1 MNMLVIPDINWGSIG
16 PELALIGTAVV
27 VLFLDLFVRQGRKDT
42 LGYFTVLGMVIALAF
57 MLLESI
63 GVSRPFGG
71 MIVIDGFT
79 RFFTVL
85 ILGVAIL
92 VTLMSIHALRDEEM
106 DAGGYHVLVL
116 LATVGMLLMV
126 KGIDLIIIFLGLETL
141 SVAVYVLVGYRK
153 WVNQSAEAAL
163 KYFLLGAFAA
173 AFLLY
178 GIALIYGATGTTNL
192 EKIAQYIEATGL
204 GTNPLLLVGMGLLL
218 VGLGFKISLVPFHSW
233 TPDVYE
239 GAPTAITAFM
249 AVGVKAAA
257 FAALVR
263 VFGGGLLS
271 LDFQWKDIFWVL
283 AVFTMTFGNVVA
295 LSQTNIKRML
305 AYSSIA
311 HAGYILMGIVAGGDL
326 GWSAVLYYLV
336 AYACMNL
343 GAFGVVLF
351 YGQKGEAN
359 VEIPDYAGV
368 GFRYPFL
375 GAAMAIFLFSLA
387 GIPPLAGFVGKFYIF
402 SAAIKSGYI
411 WLTIIAVLNSLISV
425 FYYFRVTVIMYMKE
439 PVKEVALEYAGP
451 IMVVLIIALVG
462 TIQIGLFPTFYLEKA
477 LDSIQW
483 LLV

>member
-1 MNMLVIPDINWGSIG
+1 MSMLAIPDINWGSIG
-16 PELALIGTAVV
+16 PELTLIGTAVV
-27 VLFLDLFVRQGRKDT
+27 VLFLDFFVRQDKKET
-42 LGYFTVLGMVIALAF
+42 LGYFTVLGMVVALAF
-57 MLLESI
+57 TLIEVI

-71 MIVIDGFT
+71 MIVVDGFT

-85 ILGVAIL
+85 LLGVAIL
-92 VTLMSIHALRDEEM
+92 VTLMSIHALRDETM
-106 DAGGYHVLVL
+106 DEGGYHVLVL

-126 KGIDLIIIFLGLETL
+126 KGMDLIIIFLGLETL
-141 SVAVYVLVGYRK
+141 SVAVYVLAGYRK
-153 WVNQSAEAAL
+153 WANQSAEAAL

-192 EKIAQYIEATGL
+192 EEIARHIEATGL
-204 GTNPLLLVGMGLLL
+204 GTNRLLLVGMGLLI

-263 VFGGGLLS
+263 VFGGGLLA
-271 LDFQWKDIFWVL
+271 LDFQWKDVLWVL
-283 AVFTMTFGNVVA
+283 AVFTMTYGNVVA

-311 HAGYILMGIVAGGDL
+311 HAGYLLVGIIAGGDL

-351 YGQKGEAN
+351 YGQKEEAN

-368 GFRYPFL
+368 GFKYPFL
-375 GAAMAIFLFSLA
+375 GAAMTIFLFSLA
-387 GIPPLAGFVGKFYIF
+387 GIPPLAGFVGKFYVF

-411 WLTIIAVLNSLISV
+411 WLTIIGVMNSLISV
-425 FYYFRVTVIMYMKE
+425 FYYFRVTVVMYMKE

-483 LLV
+483 LLA